1 MLGGF
6 NYWLL
11 FKHTKGW
18 LFEMTRTFFGIGG
31 SITNQL
37 NPILYHHHP
46 LWSTVSQSHC
56 IAIRPPSYPH
66 KFVGSIM
73 NVPHQTQEIP
83 IKCRKMF
90 WWTRKKNV
98 SRDSRDR
105 DLCTKNR
112 RWRRRSCGRWVVCC
126 SSSSVLADRGEW
138 VVNGLM
144 DDCLMDGQW
153 FKGWFKGEWQ
163 SYKLWM
169 EEAIYSMI

>member
-1 MLGGF
+1 MIV
-6 NYWLL
+6 WDD
-11 FKHTKGW
+11 KHIFW
-18 LFEMTRTFFGIGG
+18 DWC
-31 SITNQL
+31 L
-37 NPILYHHHP
+37 NHQPVKSP
-46 LWSTVSQSHC
+46 LISSVSTMIHC
-56 IAIRPPSYPH
+56 ITIPLYRHQAAITSPQFCWFYHECSPSNPRNSH
-66 KFVGSIM
+66 QMQKNVLM
-73 NVPHQTQEIP
+73 NQ
-83 IKCRKMF
+83 K
-90 WWTRKKNV
+90 KKNV

>member
-18 LFEMTRTFFGIGG
+18 LFEMTSTFFGIGG

-98 SRDSRDR
+98 YKESISFTSNF
-105 DLCTKNR
+105 LTNQQNQQMHIAYL
-112 RWRRRSCGRWVVCC
+112 RWNKEDFNQKSWKWCPLVPVYQ
-126 SSSSVLADRGEW
+126 L
-138 VVNGLM
+138 
-144 DDCLMDGQW
+144 
-153 FKGWFKGEWQ
+153 
-163 SYKLWM
+163 Y
-169 EEAIYSMI
+169 I